1 MPDSRNKPP
10 SGPNT
15 PQQRPAGRG
24 WLMWILVVVVIISLY
39 TVMSSDDQKF
49 KPVDNGDF
57 LDAVKGGFLKTV
69 TIKLEY
75 WEGERFDKPL
85 DSGYWPSCFDA
96 AEIDSRVKII
106 RCMEPYNPNSDT
118 AKDLYAAIAERNLA
132 VDEQNAVVAEYN
144 RKAPKGKKK
153 PRWQRVKQFNDTA
166 SGRRW
171 SQFLGFAIPLI
182 IIIAL
187 MYFFFFR
194 HMRSPGGQNILSFG
208 KSRARL
214 SRQEHTKITFDDVA
228 GIDEAKEEVQEIV
241 EFLKN
246 PEKFRRLGGR
256 LPRGVLLVGA
266 PGTGKTLLAKAIAGE
281 ADTPFFSIS
290 GSDFVEMFVGVGASR
305 VRDLFQQAKASSPC
319 IIFLDEVDAVGR
331 HRGSGLGGG
340 HDEREQTLN
349 AILVEMDGFETSDA
363 VIVVA
368 ATNRPDV
375 LDPALRRP
383 GRFDRQVVLDLP
395 DIKGREAILRVHA
408 KKVKLECEDDLKT
421 IARGTPM
428 FAGADL
434 ENLINEATILATM
447 SERDAVTLSDFE
459 EARDRVMFGRQKRSR
474 VIAKEDLE
482 KTAYHEAGHAIVAH
496 LDPDHEPLHKVGI
509 IPRGMTLGTTMFLPE
524 KDDYGMGRRK
534 AMAEIATL
542 LAGRVAEE
550 LFCDDISAGCSSDI
564 ERATDLARLM
574 VCRWGMSD
582 AVGPVVYHRAQ
593 EHVFL
598 GREITRSSGEQ
609 MSVKMAELIDSEI
622 HRLIDEGTQKA
633 REILS
638 PQAERVKAVVAAL
651 LKHEILTA
659 EQVDMIIRGEELPDP
674 PELPSSNEQDKAAET
689 ETNEEPAEKP
699 AGEDDKPGSVLDD
712 LLSDGAA

>member
-1 MPDSRNKPP
+1 MPDPTRKPP
-10 SGPNT
+10 ADPDAP
-15 PQQRPAGRG
+15 PQRFGG
-24 WLMWILVVVVIISLY
+24 KSWLVWILVLVTVAVFY
-39 TVMSSDDQKF
+39 TLMSPDSF
-49 KPVDNGDF
+49 KNFSKVDNREF
-57 LDAVKGGFLKTV
+57 LAAVSGGYLKTV
-69 TIKLEY
+69 TIKIDY
-75 WEGERFDKPL
+75 WEGERREPE
-85 DSGYWPSCFDA
+85 SGGQYWPSGSELDA
-96 AEIDSRVKII
+96 KVKVI
-106 RCMEPYNPNSDT
+106 RCEEPYSPDSVTLKKLYDAIESYNDSVDKYNASDDV
-118 AKDLYAAIAERNLA
+118 KSGKKPLR
-132 VDEQNAVVAEYN
+132 EYI
-144 RKAPKGKKK
+144 APKNK
-153 PRWQRVKQFNDTA
+153 TA
-166 SGRRW
+166 SGRMW
-171 SQFLGFAIPLI
+171 SQVLGFAVPLV

-194 HMRSPGGQNILSFG
+194 HMRAPGGQNILSFG

-214 SRQEHTKITFDDVA
+214 TRKEHTTVTFDDVA

-241 EFLKN
+241 EFLRN
-246 PEKFRRLGGR
+246 PDKFRRLGGR

-349 AILVEMDGFETSDA
+349 AILVEMDGFDTNDA

-383 GRFDRQVVLDLP
+383 GRFDRQVMLDLP
-395 DIKGREAILRVHA
+395 DIKGREAILKVHA
-408 KKVKLECEDDLKT
+408 KKVKLASEDDLKT

-434 ENLINEATILATM
+434 ENLINEAAILATM
-447 SERDAVTLSDFE
+447 RDRDAVTLSDFE

-509 IPRGMTLGTTMFLPE
+509 IPRGMTLGATMFLPE

-534 AMAEIATL
+534 AAAEIATL
-542 LAGRVAEE
+542 MAGRVAEE
-550 LFCDDISAGCSSDI
+550 LFCDDISAGCASDI

-593 EHVFL
+593 ERLFL
-598 GREITRSSGEQ
+598 GHDITRSAGERT
-609 MSVKMAELIDSEI
+609 SAKMAELIDSEI
-622 HRLIDEGTQKA
+622 HRIIDEGTQKA

-638 PQAERVKAVVAAL
+638 PQTERVKAVVAAL

-659 EQVDMIIRGEELPDP
+659 EQVDMVIRGEELPDP
-674 PELPSSNEQDKAAET
+674 PNPQEPDEAAKEAPA
-689 ETNEEPAEKP
+689 EEPAGEKTN
-699 AGEDDKPGSVLDD
+699 SVLDD
-712 LLSDGAA
+712 LLAGESA